1 MSEYTFIRSDAE
13 LRSYLNRLRDRGVSE
28 LAVDFEGEFNL
39 HVYGERLCLLQLAH
53 PDEEAVV
60 DPFTTSTEAIRE
72 LLEDHSTRKITY
84 DSSSDRLLL
93 AKSRGLRMV
102 SIQDLRP
109 AVELLDFPKQDLGS
123 VLEAALG
130 QRPQGSKKRFQ
141 QYNWT
146 RRPLDADAV
155 EYALRDVRHL
165 AELRDE
171 LLKRLEAEG
180 LLDDYLA
187 ENERLESI
195 EPKLN
200 RKPGVFR
207 SASHKRLTREQQ
219 REFQRLY
226 DIRDRHARELD
237 LPPNTVVANK
247 ELFALARG
255 AMDASSITGNRRVP
269 AERLERIRTEMK
281 GR

>member
-1 MSEYTFIRSDAE
+1 MADYTSVSSDAE
-13 LRSYLNRLRDRGVSE
+13 LASFLTRLRDRGVSE
-28 LAVDFEGEFNL
+28 VAVDFEGEFNL
-39 HVYGERLCLLQLAH
+39 HVYGERLCLLQIAH

-60 DPFTTSTEAIRE
+60 DPFTTSSEALRGF
-72 LLEDHSTRKITY
+72 LEDPQIRKITY

-93 AKSRGLRMV
+93 AKSRGLRLV

-109 AVELLDFPKQDLGS
+109 AVELLEFPKRDLGS
-123 VLEAALG
+123 VLETALG
-130 QRPQGSKKRFQ
+130 QRPAGSKKRFQ

-146 RRPLDADAV
+146 RRPLDPAAV

-171 LLKRLEAEG
+171 LFARLDKEG
-180 LLDDYLA
+180 LLDEYRA

-195 EPKLN
+195 EPNLN

-207 SASHKRLTREQQ
+207 SAAHKRLSPEQK

-255 AMDASSITGNRRVP
+255 AMDVSAITGNRRVP
-269 AERLERIRTEMK
+269 AERLERIRKEMA
-281 GR
+281 

>member
-1 MSEYTFIRSDAE
+1 MADYTSVSSDAE
-13 LRSYLNRLRDRGVSE
+13 LAPFLTRLRDRGVSE
-28 LAVDFEGEFNL
+28 VAVDFEGEFNL
-39 HVYGERLCLLQLAH
+39 HVYGERLCLLQIAH

-60 DPFTTSTEAIRE
+60 DPFTTSNEALRGF
-72 LLEDHSTRKITY
+72 LEDPQIRKITY

-93 AKSRGLRMV
+93 AKSRGLRLV

-109 AVELLDFPKQDLGS
+109 AVELLEFPKRDLGS
-123 VLEAALG
+123 VLETALG
-130 QRPQGSKKRFQ
+130 HRPAGSKKRFQ

-146 RRPLDADAV
+146 RRPLDPAAV

-165 AELRDE
+165 AALRDE
-171 LLKRLEAEG
+171 LFARLDKEG
-180 LLDDYLA
+180 LLDEYRA

-195 EPKLN
+195 EPNLN

-207 SASHKRLTREQQ
+207 SATHKRLSPEQK

-255 AMDASSITGNRRVP
+255 AMHASAITGNRRVP
-269 AERLERIRTEMK
+269 AERLERIRKEMT
-281 GR
+281 

>member
-1 MSEYTFIRSDAE
+1 MADYTSVGSDAE
-13 LRSYLNRLRDRGVSE
+13 LASFLTRLRDRGVSE
-28 LAVDFEGEFNL
+28 VAVDFEGEFNL
-39 HVYGERLCLLQLAH
+39 HVYGERLCLLQIAH

-60 DPFTTSTEAIRE
+60 DPFTTSNEALRGF
-72 LLEDHSTRKITY
+72 LEDSQIRKITY

-93 AKSRGLRMV
+93 AKSRGLRLV
-102 SIQDLRP
+102 SIEDLRP
-109 AVELLDFPKQDLGS
+109 AVELLEFPKRDLGS
-123 VLEAALG
+123 VLETALG
-130 QRPQGSKKRFQ
+130 HRPAGSKKRFQ

-146 RRPLDADAV
+146 RRPLDPAAV

-165 AELRDE
+165 AALRDE
-171 LLKRLEAEG
+171 LFARLDKQG
-180 LLDDYLA
+180 LLDEYRA

-195 EPKLN
+195 EPNLN

-207 SASHKRLTREQQ
+207 SAAHKRLSPEQK

-226 DIRDRHARELD
+226 EIRDRHARDLD

-255 AMDASSITGNRRVP
+255 AMDVSSITGNRRVP
-269 AERLERIRTEMK
+269 AERLERIRKEM
-281 GR
+281 G

>member
-1 MSEYTFIRSDAE
+1 MADYTSVSSDAE
-13 LRSYLNRLRDRGVSE
+13 LASFLTRLRDRGVSE
-28 LAVDFEGEFNL
+28 VAVDFEGEFNL
-39 HVYGERLCLLQLAH
+39 HVYGERLCLLQIAH

-60 DPFTTSTEAIRE
+60 DPFTTSNEALRGF
-72 LLEDHSTRKITY
+72 LEDPQIRKITY

-93 AKSRGLRMV
+93 AKSRGLRLV

-109 AVELLDFPKQDLGS
+109 AVELLEFPKRDLGS
-123 VLEAALG
+123 VLETALG
-130 QRPQGSKKRFQ
+130 HRPAGSKKRFQ

-146 RRPLDADAV
+146 RRPLDPAAV

-171 LLKRLEAEG
+171 LFARLDKEG
-180 LLDDYLA
+180 LLDEYRA

-195 EPKLN
+195 EPNLN

-207 SASHKRLTREQQ
+207 SAAHKRLSPEQK

-255 AMDASSITGNRRVP
+255 AMDVSAITGNRRVP
-269 AERLERIRTEMK
+269 AERLERIRKEMA
-281 GR
+281 

>member
-1 MSEYTFIRSDAE
+1 MPDYTSIRTDAE
-13 LRSYLNRLRDRGVSE
+13 LRGYLDRLRERGVRE
-28 LAVDFEGEFNL
+28 LAIDFEGEFNL
-39 HVYGERLCLLQLAH
+39 HVYGERLCLLQIAH
-53 PDEEAVV
+53 AEEEAVV

-72 LLEDHSTRKITY
+72 LLEDHEIRKITY

-109 AVELLDFPKQDLGS
+109 AVDMLEFPKRDLGS
-123 VLEAALG
+123 VLETALG
-130 QRPQGSKKRFQ
+130 RRSQGSKKRFQ

-146 RRPLDADAV
+146 RRPLDPAAV
-155 EYALRDVRHL
+155 EYALRDVQHL
-165 AELRDE
+165 AALRDE
-171 LLKRLEAEG
+171 LISRLDAAG
-180 LLDDYLA
+180 MLDEYYA

-207 SASHKRLTREQQ
+207 SASHKRLSPEQK

-237 LPPNTVVANK
+237 LPPNTVVANR

-255 AMDASSITGNRRVP
+255 AMDAAGITGNRRIP
-269 AERLERIRTEMK
+269 SDRLERIREEMA
-281 GR
+281 

>member
-1 MSEYTFIRSDAE
+1 MADYTSVGSDAE
-13 LRSYLNRLRDRGVSE
+13 LASFLTRLRDRGVSE
-28 LAVDFEGEFNL
+28 VAVDFEGEFNL
-39 HVYGERLCLLQLAH
+39 HVYGERLCLLQIAH

-60 DPFTTSTEAIRE
+60 DPFTTSNEALRGF
-72 LLEDHSTRKITY
+72 LEDSQIRKITY

-93 AKSRGLRMV
+93 AKSRGLRLV
-102 SIQDLRP
+102 SIEDLRP
-109 AVELLDFPKQDLGS
+109 AVELLEFPKRDLGS
-123 VLEAALG
+123 VLETALG
-130 QRPQGSKKRFQ
+130 HRPAGSKKRFQ

-146 RRPLDADAV
+146 RRPLDPAAV

-165 AELRDE
+165 AALRDE
-171 LLKRLEAEG
+171 LFARLDKQG
-180 LLDDYLA
+180 LIDEYRA

-195 EPKLN
+195 EPNLN

-207 SASHKRLTREQQ
+207 SAAHKRLSPEQK

-226 DIRDRHARELD
+226 DIRDRHARDLD

-255 AMDASSITGNRRVP
+255 AMDVSAITGNRRVP
-269 AERLERIRTEMK
+269 AERLERIRKEM
-281 GR
+281 G

>member
-1 MSEYTFIRSDAE
+1 MADYTSVSSDAE
-13 LRSYLNRLRDRGVSE
+13 LASFLTRLRDRGVSE
-28 LAVDFEGEFNL
+28 VAVDFEGEFNL
-39 HVYGERLCLLQLAH
+39 HVYGERLCLLQIAH

-60 DPFTTSTEAIRE
+60 DPFTTSNEALRGF
-72 LLEDHSTRKITY
+72 LEDPQIRKITY

-93 AKSRGLRMV
+93 AKSRGLRLV

-109 AVELLDFPKQDLGS
+109 AVELLEFPKRDLGS
-123 VLEAALG
+123 VLETALG
-130 QRPQGSKKRFQ
+130 QRPAGSKKRFQ

-146 RRPLDADAV
+146 RRPLDPAAV

-171 LLKRLEAEG
+171 LFARLDKEG
-180 LLDDYLA
+180 LLDEYRA

-195 EPKLN
+195 EPNLN

-207 SASHKRLTREQQ
+207 SAAHKRLSPEQK

-255 AMDASSITGNRRVP
+255 AMDVSAITGNRRVP
-269 AERLERIRTEMK
+269 AERLERIRKEMA
-281 GR
+281 